1 MFYDEPRGSVVDG
14 DEAKK
19 NGTNADTLRL
29 QMQKST
35 FGRAMQSAQAPIMLD
50 GKFADLLKRLH
61 EAEK

>member
-1 MFYDEPRGSVVDG
+1 MFYGEPRGSVVDG

-19 NGTNADTLRL
+19 NRTNADTLRL
-29 QMQKST
+29 QLRKST
-35 FGRAMQSAQAPIMLD
+35 FGRAMQSAQAPIELD